1 MQRLVPRGG
10 GVVMADGATAAT
22 GMGICWDVGCVGA
35 RAHATHSPVPRDTSL
50 ICATKPWA

>member
-10 GVVMADGATAAT
+10 GLVMVDGATAAI